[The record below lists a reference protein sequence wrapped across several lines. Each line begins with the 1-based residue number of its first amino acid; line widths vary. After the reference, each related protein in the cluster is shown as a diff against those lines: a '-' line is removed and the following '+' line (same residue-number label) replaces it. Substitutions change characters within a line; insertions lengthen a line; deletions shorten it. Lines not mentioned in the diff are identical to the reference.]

1 MIRNPLT
8 LKAINGF
15 RQSVI
20 TAALLGMLVFVIP
33 ASTANAETPDI
44 ASFGVEL
51 KAAMKNGPSKKYKR
65 TNLVSVGSI
74 QKNLSK
80 QEQWSYIAGTWEALR
95 FIEYHFDNKRFK
107 WLAECQDK
115 KVGPNGFNPVTIEQ
129 QISKSLELGFES
141 SSSATSA
148 IMFSLMASCVTQNK

>member
-1 MIRNPLT
+1 VIRNALT
-8 LKAINGF
+8 LKASNGF
-15 RQSVI
+15 RKSVI
-20 TAALLGMLVFVIP
+20 TAAIFGTLVFTIS
-33 ASTANAETPDI
+33 ASSVNADTPDI

-51 KAAMKNGPSKKYKR
+51 KTAMENGPSKNYQR

-95 FIEYHFDNKRFK
+95 FIAYHFDNKRFR

-115 KVGPNGFNPVTIEQ
+115 NVGPNGFNPVTIEQ

>member
-1 MIRNPLT
+1 VIRNTLT
-8 LKAINGF
+8 LKASNGF
-15 RQSVI
+15 RKSVI
-20 TAALLGMLVFVIP
+20 TATLFGTLVFVTP
-33 ASTANAETPDI
+33 ASSVNADTPDT

-95 FIEYHFDNKRFK
+95 FIAYHFDNKRFR
-107 WLAECQDK
+107 
-115 KVGPNGFNPVTIEQ
+115 
-129 QISKSLELGFES
+129 
-141 SSSATSA
+141 
-148 IMFSLMASCVTQNK
+148 